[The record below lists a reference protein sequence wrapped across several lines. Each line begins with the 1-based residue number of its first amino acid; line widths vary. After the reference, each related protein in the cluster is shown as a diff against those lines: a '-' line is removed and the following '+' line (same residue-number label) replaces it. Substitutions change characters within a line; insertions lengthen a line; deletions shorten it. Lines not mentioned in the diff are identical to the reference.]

1 MADKEIKYSG
11 AWKVC
16 EDCGCVLYLEY
27 PHPICPACADKR
39 EANKAL
45 DKAVVSMGKTAAM
58 VKENSITP
66 ESVETAMADYAES
79 LKAEGKGK

>member
-11 AWKVC
+11 AWKTC
-16 EDCGCVLYLEY
+16 EDCGCVLFLEY
-27 PHPICPACADKR
+27 PSNLCPAC
-39 EANKAL
+39 EAKQKAI
-45 DKAVVSMGKTAAM
+45 AGMGKTAAM

-66 ESVETAMADYAES
+66 ESVETAKADYAES

>member
-27 PHPICPACADKR
+27 PSNVCPSCEAKR
-39 EANKAL
+39 KAPL
-45 DKAVVSMGKTAAM
+45 PEVPAKPE
-58 VKENSITP
+58 KES
-66 ESVETAMADYAES
+66 
-79 LKAEGKGK
+79 KGKS